1 MRGDRTFAYDLV
13 MRHGAV
19 SGRVVLLLRST
30 EAKPFSLLSVRIH
43 SPILVSA
50 SAGPLRGSIKVKS
63 SKNLLLSS
71 IAAYCYCKPG
81 SLRVIETNKHKSPLL
96 KFKMISP
103 SLLD

>member
-43 SPILVSA
+43 SPILVPA
-50 SAGPLRGSIKVKS
+50 SAGLLRGSIMVRVPSGLFPS
-63 SKNLLLSS
+63 SNMNSYVR
-71 IAAYCYCKPG
+71 IAC
-81 SLRVIETNKHKSPLL
+81 L
-96 KFKMISP
+96 
-103 SLLD
+103 

>member
-1 MRGDRTFAYDLV
+1 

-50 SAGPLRGSIKVKS
+50 LAGLLRAVFKVRVS
-63 SKNLLLSS
+63 PQTLS
-71 IAAYCYCKPG
+71 
-81 SLRVIETNKHKSPLL
+81 
-96 KFKMISP
+96 
-103 SLLD
+103 

>member
-1 MRGDRTFAYDLV
+1 

-50 SAGPLRGSIKVKS
+50 LAGPLRGLVLEVKVLRTFS
-63 SKNLLLSS
+63 LAALLL
-71 IAAYCYCKPG
+71 
-81 SLRVIETNKHKSPLL
+81 LLTRNRVVCV
-96 KFKMISP
+96 
-103 SLLD
+103 

>member
-43 SPILVSA
+43 SPIPVLA
-50 SAGPLRGSIKVKS
+50 SAGPLRDSMKYKVS
-63 SKNLLLSS
+63 PGTFLSS
-71 IAAYCYCKPG
+71 VDMNFESFVCSACCYFNPG
-81 SLRVIETNKHKSPLL
+81 SLVVCKSPKL
-96 KFKMISP
+96 S
-103 SLLD
+103 S

>member
-13 MRHGAV
+13 MRYGAV

-50 SAGPLRGSIKVKS
+50 SAGLLRGS
-63 SKNLLLSS
+63 
-71 IAAYCYCKPG
+71 
-81 SLRVIETNKHKSPLL
+81 TW
-96 KFKMISP
+96 
-103 SLLD
+103 